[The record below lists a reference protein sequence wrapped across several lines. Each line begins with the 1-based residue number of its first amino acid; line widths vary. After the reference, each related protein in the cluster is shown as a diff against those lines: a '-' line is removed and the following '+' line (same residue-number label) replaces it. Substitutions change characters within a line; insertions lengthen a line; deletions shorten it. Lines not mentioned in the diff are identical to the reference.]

1 MWNDEKG
8 FVVELL
14 TNNFTWTANT
24 LGELY
29 KSRWQ
34 VEIFLREIKQLLR
47 IKTFI
52 GTSENAVMIQIWTAM
67 ITVLLLKYL
76 KQIAKHAWNLS
87 NLVVFL
93 RLNLFVK
100 TDLQYWLD
108 KPFEEPPETEPKTT
122 QGGTQIRI
130 KPTGSPII
138 SISVWQK
145 QLFRTVLKAEHC
157 ALGQTSAI
165 HSFSTLQKDL

>member
-52 GTSENAVMIQIWTAM
+52 GTSENAV
-67 ITVLLLKYL
+67 Y
-76 KQIAKHAWNLS
+76 
-87 NLVVFL
+87 
-93 RLNLFVK
+93 R
-100 TDLQYWLD
+100 YGR
-108 KPFEEPPETEPKTT
+108 P
-122 QGGTQIRI
+122 
-130 KPTGSPII
+130 
-138 SISVWQK
+138 
-145 QLFRTVLKAEHC
+145 
-157 ALGQTSAI
+157 
-165 HSFSTLQKDL
+165 